1 MINILIHLRVKMWWG
16 CNIFLVYLGCLEWCT
31 FFLEW
36 KTVHRSMVILSV
48 MLCFYPAW
56 VYPYI
61 RRRHIWIPRGRGIVT
76 TEWRECKCSI

>member
-16 CNIFLVYLGCLEWCT
+16 CNIY
-31 FFLEW
+31 LEW
-36 KTVHRSMVILSV
+36 KTVHRSKMILSV